1 MTYCQQLE
9 NDWHRNLCDYHSV
22 LWKRKIGELKSIM
35 VDKVETIELPLA
47 HIIPEVI
54 GNLLLSL
61 AILFV

>member
-1 MTYCQQLE
+1 
-9 NDWHRNLCDYHSV
+9 
-22 LWKRKIGELKSIM
+22 M

-61 AILFV
+61 AIFVCMIVIDWRMACAMLITIPISFLHLKS